1 MYPDVNRRRFRK
13 GEKEIRIV
21 ARRWM
26 PPLWAIVKRTLR
38 RQSPVAIATS
48 QEPCDGW
55 IIVWEKFLFSSSP
68 LPPSLPLTCS
78 HFHSSPGPVCWMLA
92 SYRIFLD
99 LIRPSFSF
107 SLSCFVFVCCEIW
120 IATWR
125 RLPDNCC
132 HNCALLFGRVR
143 AVWELY
149 LRAWTAMCSKGTVS
163 ARDSFVYISEAV
175 LSNHGAAPET
185 TRPENMQCLTVSE
198 TKPSH
203 PLCVCIV

>member
-26 PPLWAIVKRTLR
+26 LPLWAIVKRTLR

-99 LIRPSFSF
+99 LIRPSFS
-107 SLSCFVFVCCEIW
+107 LSCFV
-120 IATWR
+120 
-125 RLPDNCC
+125 
-132 HNCALLFGRVR
+132 
-143 AVWELY
+143 
-149 LRAWTAMCSKGTVS
+149 
-163 ARDSFVYISEAV
+163 
-175 LSNHGAAPET
+175 
-185 TRPENMQCLTVSE
+185 
-198 TKPSH
+198 
-203 PLCVCIV
+203 CVCAVKFELQPGEDYQTTVAVIARCYLAASELFENFICLRGERCAPKALSQPVILLSTFQRLCCQTMVLPPRPLALRICNA